1 MITQINFKSLFLLL
15 LAASIYALIFP
26 VNLISIQNGAT
37 TFGNT
42 FWQTFTGGMILLLF
56 NIKKK
61 NKTFLISSNIKS
73 YLVVGAFGFGF
84 PLALFTA
91 VGANLPVFLTSIVMA
106 LSPTFTYFFSIL
118 LKKERISILGLLGI
132 FLGLLG
138 VIFLVTPEKI
148 IPNSTTLIWFLLALI
163 VPIFYA
169 IANMAASILSPK
181 ETSDGLIGSGYLLG
195 AALTIFPF
203 MIIFDQF
210 YFPLL
215 LNLILLTISGGIINA
230 VFIILFIMIIKT
242 YGPTFFSQFNYL
254 AVIFAIAWASLF
266 FSQQTPLIA
275 FLSLLLM
282 SIGII
287 ISQLKVKK
295 D

>member
-1 MITQINFKSLFLLL
+1 MK
-15 LAASIYALIFP
+15 
-26 VNLISIQNGAT
+26 
-37 TFGNT
+37 
-42 FWQTFTGGMILLLF
+42 
-56 NIKKK
+56 
-61 NKTFLISSNIKS
+61 
-73 YLVVGAFGFGF
+73 
-84 PLALFTA
+84 
-91 VGANLPVFLTSIVMA
+91 
-106 LSPTFTYFFSIL
+106 
-118 LKKERISILGLLGI
+118 
-132 FLGLLG
+132 LG

-254 AVIFAIAWASLF
+254 AVIFAIVWASLF

-287 ISQLKVKK
+287 ISQSKVKK